1 MTLEI
6 VLVVAGALFSIGLF
20 GVLARRNIIAVIMS
34 LELMF
39 NGVLVAAVGFSRF
52 AAPAALIGADG
63 DITESAIRSALAG
76 HMFAVF
82 VISIAA
88 AETALALALVFA
100 FYRAKQSV
108 EIADAATMKN

>member
-52 AAPAALIGADG
+52 RSTRRVDRRRRRHNRECDPLCTHWSYVRRIRHIGR
-63 DITESAIRSALAG
+63 RS
-76 HMFAVF
+76 
-82 VISIAA
+82 
-88 AETALALALVFA
+88 
-100 FYRAKQSV
+100 
-108 EIADAATMKN
+108 

>member
-39 NGVLVAAVGFSRF
+39 NGVLVAAIGFFALHRACRADRSRRWDYRERSPISSHRPHVRSVRNIDRGCGNRASTRF
-52 AAPAALIGADG
+52 GVRFLSSKAIG
-63 DITESAIRSALAG
+63 
-76 HMFAVF
+76 
-82 VISIAA
+82 
-88 AETALALALVFA
+88 
-100 FYRAKQSV
+100 
-108 EIADAATMKN
+108 